1 MITTM
6 AIIIAAMIGPVKN
19 SGIFLILLFLKKPH
33 TVLTAVR
40 GRHMFIKIFYNM
52 GTPGQE
58 KSYPGKSDLY
68 I

>member
-1 MITTM
+1 MG
-6 AIIIAAMIGPVKN
+6 AVKK

-58 KSYPGKSDLY
+58 KSYSAKSDLY